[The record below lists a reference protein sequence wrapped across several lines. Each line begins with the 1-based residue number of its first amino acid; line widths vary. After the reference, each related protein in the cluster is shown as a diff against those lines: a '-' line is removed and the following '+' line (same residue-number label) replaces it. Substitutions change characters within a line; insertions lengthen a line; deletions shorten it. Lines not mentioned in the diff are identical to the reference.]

1 MRISE
6 ETVEAVKNGTD
17 ITELVSSYIKL
28 EKRGRNHV
36 GLCPFHDEKT
46 PSFTVSPDKQICHC
60 FGCKK
65 GGNVFQFYMEIE
77 NKTFTEAVRLLGK
90 PLGIEIE
97 AQEPAADDS
106 DMQLIRM
113 HEYLTD
119 LYHHIL
125 MHTNEG
131 QQALDY
137 LTGRGFSAD
146 ILRKEK
152 IGIAPDMRDFTKN
165 ALSEKGY
172 SMELAYQAGLI
183 SRNEENFSYYDR
195 FNGRIMIPI
204 RNHQGYIVGYTARSI
219 DGREPKYL
227 NTPETPIFQKRQLL
241 YNLSDAR
248 KEIRKQ
254 DEVILMEGHLDVVKV
269 KMTKVQHIVGLM
281 GTALSEENIHTLN
294 RLASNITFM
303 FDGDEAGQNAQMTL
317 GEQLLK
323 SGANVY
329 VLSIPKGLDP
339 DEFIEQRGTE
349 AFEALIKNERKH
361 YIHFKADF
369 LLEES
374 LNNDMAFTNNLNTL
388 TEHLKFVKDEVTK
401 EKLLQHISSIYKIDK
416 RSIESKVP
424 AARQKSAS
432 NGQPVSAIRQVPLR
446 ERKERYFLRSLIKER
461 ELFIEFQDNIDEEV
475 LTTPDYYVIFKG
487 LCTYFDN
494 YTVFDISSFSQY
506 IEGELFSTVVELE
519 NILIHDDITREE
531 INDYL
536 EDLSGIRNSE
546 KEKQSLY
553 MQLQEAENNN
563 DIELQAILAQKLND
577 LNIRYKR

>member
-1 MRISE
+1 MKISE
-6 ETVEAVKNGTD
+6 ETVEKVKRGTD

-28 EKRGRNHV
+28 EKRGRNYV

-46 PSFTVSPDKQICHC
+46 PSFSVSPDKQICHC

-77 NKTFTEAVRLLGK
+77 NKSFAEAVRKLGK

-97 AQEPAADDS
+97 AKEAQAPDS

-146 ILRKEK
+146 IIRKEK

-195 FNGRIMIPI
+195 FSGRIMIPI
-204 RNHQGYIVGYTARSI
+204 RNHQGYIVGYTARSL

-248 KEIRKQ
+248 KDIRKQ

-269 KMTKVQHIVGLM
+269 KMTNVQNIVGLM
-281 GTALSEENIHTLN
+281 GTALSEENIRTLN

-303 FDGDEAGQNAQMTL
+303 FDGDEAGQNAQMSL

-329 VLSIPKGLDP
+329 VISIPKGQDP
-339 DEFIEQRGTE
+339 DEFIEKRGADT
-349 AFEALIKNERKH
+349 FESLVKNERKH
-361 YIHFKADF
+361 YIHFKADQ

-374 LNNDMAFTNNLNTL
+374 LNNDMAFSTNLNIL
-388 TEHLKFVKDEVTK
+388 ADHLKFVKDEVAR
-401 EKLLQHISSIYKIDK
+401 EKLLQHISDIYKIDK
-416 RSIESKVP
+416 RSMESKVP
-424 AARQKSAS
+424 AAAGSSSARTAPAGRQL
-432 NGQPVSAIRQVPLR
+432 PLR
-446 ERKERYFLRSLIKER
+446 ERKERYFLRAMVKDR
-461 ELFIEFQDNIDEEV
+461 ELFREFQDDIDEEV

-487 LCTYFDN
+487 LCAYFDN
-494 YTVFDISSFSQY
+494 QDSFDISSFSQY
-506 IEGELFSTVVELE
+506 IDGGLFSTVVELD
-519 NILIHDDITREE
+519 NMLIHDDITREE

-553 MQLQEAENNN
+553 IQLQEAENDN
-563 DIELQAILAQKLND
+563 DIELQARLAQKLND
-577 LNIRYKR
+577 LNVRYKR

>member
-28 EKRGRNHV
+28 EKRGRNYV

-77 NKTFTEAVRLLGK
+77 NKTFTDSVRLLGK

-97 AQEPAADDS
+97 AQESSAPDS

-131 QQALDY
+131 QGALDY
-137 LTGRGFSAD
+137 LTDRGFSAD
-146 ILRKEK
+146 VIRKEK

-165 ALSEKGY
+165 ALTEKGY

-183 SRNEENFSYYDR
+183 SRNEESFSYYDR
-195 FNGRIMIPI
+195 FSGRIMIPI
-204 RNHQGYIVGYTARSI
+204 RNHQGYIVGYTARSL

-241 YNLSDAR
+241 YNLNDAR
-248 KEIRKQ
+248 KDIRKK

-269 KMTKVQHIVGLM
+269 KMTNVQNIVGLM
-281 GTALSEENIHTLN
+281 GTALSEENIQTLN

-303 FDGDEAGQNAQMTL
+303 FDGDEAGQSAQMTL

-323 SGANVY
+323 PGLNVY
-329 VLSIPKGLDP
+329 VISIPKGLDP
-339 DEFIEQRGTE
+339 DEYIETRGQE
-349 AFEALIKNERKH
+349 AFETLVKNERKH
-361 YIHFKADF
+361 YIHFKADQ

-374 LNNDMAFTNNLNTL
+374 LNNDMAFTANLNKL
-388 TEHLKFVKDEVTK
+388 TEHMKFVKDEVTR
-401 EKLLQHISSIYKIDK
+401 EKLLQHISATYKIDK
-416 RSIESKVP
+416 RAIEDKVP
-424 AARQKSAS
+424 AAGKNPSGKAGRPENTRQL
-432 NGQPVSAIRQVPLR
+432 PLR
-446 ERKERYFLRSLIKER
+446 ERKERYFLRAMIKDR
-461 ELFIEFQDNIDEEV
+461 ELFKEFQDNIDEEV

-487 LCTYFDN
+487 LCAYFDIHN
-494 YTVFDISSFSQY
+494 VFNISSFSQH
-506 IEGELFSTVVELE
+506 IEGELFSTVVEID
-519 NILIHDDITREE
+519 NMLIHDDITREE

-563 DIELQAILAQKLND
+563 DIELQARLAQKLND

>member
-28 EKRGRNHV
+28 EKRGRNYV

-65 GGNVFQFYMEIE
+65 GGNVFQFYMEVE
-77 NKTFTEAVRLLGK
+77 NKTFTESVRLLGK

-97 AQEPAADDS
+97 ADEAGAPDS

-137 LTGRGFSAD
+137 LTDRGFSAD
-146 ILRKEK
+146 IIRKEK

-195 FNGRIMIPI
+195 FSGRIMIPI
-204 RNHQGYIVGYTARSI
+204 RNHQGYIVGYTARSL

-248 KEIRKQ
+248 KDIRKK

-269 KMTKVQHIVGLM
+269 KMTDVQNIVGLM
-281 GTALSEENIHTLN
+281 GTALSGENIHTLN

-303 FDGDEAGQNAQMTL
+303 FDGDEAGQSAQMTL

-329 VLSIPKGLDP
+329 VISIPKGLDP
-339 DEFIEQRGTE
+339 DEYIETRGTE
-349 AFEALIKNERKH
+349 AFETLVKNERKH
-361 YIHFKADF
+361 YIHFKADQ

-374 LNNDMAFTNNLNTL
+374 LNNDMAFSTNLNSL
-388 TEHLKFVKDEVTK
+388 AEQLKFVKDEVTR
-401 EKLLQHISSIYKIDK
+401 EKLLQHISSAYKIDK
-416 RSIESKVP
+416 KSIENKVP
-424 AARQKSAS
+424 AVNKNSTGNAA
-432 NGQPVSAIRQVPLR
+432 NTGVIRQLPLR
-446 ERKERYFLRSLIKER
+446 ERKERYFLRAMIKDR
-461 ELFIEFQDNIDEEV
+461 ELFKEFEDDIDEEV

-487 LCTYFDN
+487 LCAYFDN
-494 YTVFDISSFSQY
+494 QDVFDISSFSQY
-506 IEGELFSTVVELE
+506 IEGGLFSTVVELD
-519 NILIHDDITREE
+519 NMLIHDDITREE

-553 MQLQEAENNN
+553 MQLQEAENDN
-563 DIELQAILAQKLND
+563 DIELQARLAQKLND

>member
-6 ETVEAVKNGTD
+6 ETVEKVKSGTD

-28 EKRGRNHV
+28 EKRGRNYV

-46 PSFTVSPDKQICHC
+46 PSFSVSPDKQICHC

-77 NKTFTEAVRLLGK
+77 NKSFAEAVRQLGK
-90 PLGIEIE
+90 PLGVEIE
-97 AQEPAADDS
+97 AGEAQAPDS

-146 ILRKEK
+146 IIRKEK
-152 IGIAPDMRDFTKN
+152 IGIAPDMRNFTIN

-172 SMELAYQAGLI
+172 SMELAYQAGLV

-195 FNGRIMIPI
+195 FSGRIMIPI
-204 RNHQGYIVGYTARSI
+204 RNHQGYIVGYTARSL

-248 KEIRKQ
+248 KVIRKQ

-269 KMTKVQHIVGLM
+269 KMTNVQNIVGLM
-281 GTALSEENIHTLN
+281 GTALSEENIRTLN

-303 FDGDEAGQNAQMTL
+303 FDGDEAGQNAQMSL

-329 VLSIPKGLDP
+329 VISIPKGMDP
-339 DEFIEQRGTE
+339 DEFIESRGT
-349 AFEALIKNERKH
+349 AVFESLVKNERKH
-361 YIHFKADF
+361 YIHFKADQ

-374 LNNDMAFTNNLNTL
+374 LNNDMAFSTNLNVL
-388 TEHLKFVKDEVTK
+388 ADHMKFVKDEVTR

-416 RSIESKVP
+416 RSMESKVP
-424 AARQKSAS
+424 ASAGSSSIRTASGGTGRQL
-432 NGQPVSAIRQVPLR
+432 PLR
-446 ERKERYFLRSLIKER
+446 ERKERYFLRAMVKDR
-461 ELFIEFQDNIDEEV
+461 ELFREFQDDIDEEV
-475 LTTPDYYVIFKG
+475 LTTPGYYVIFKG
-487 LCTYFDN
+487 LCAYFDN
-494 YTVFDISSFSQY
+494 QDSFDISSFSQY
-506 IEGELFSTVVELE
+506 IDGGLFSTVVELD
-519 NILIHDDITREE
+519 NMLIHDDITREE

-553 MQLQEAENNN
+553 IQLQEAENDN
-563 DIELQAILAQKLND
+563 DIELQARLAQKLND
-577 LNIRYKR
+577 LNMRYKR